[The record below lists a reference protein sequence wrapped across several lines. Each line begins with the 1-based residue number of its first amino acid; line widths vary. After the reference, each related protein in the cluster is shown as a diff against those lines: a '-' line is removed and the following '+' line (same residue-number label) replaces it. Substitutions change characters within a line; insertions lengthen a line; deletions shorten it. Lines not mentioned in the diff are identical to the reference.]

1 MVMEFKISDFIGIKQ
16 LLNSSVKEDVSIG
29 LSNIDNLNLDPIYV
43 LLLAKM
49 APKETREKIL
59 EINKDILELELFSEY
74 KVTLERRWGS
84 PIQAVDLSWDKLYNT
99 ISSHYTNDL
108 EAKKIF
114 KSQFDNEW
122 ISTIREVV
130 KFPWIDDIKLNI
142 TW

>member
-1 MVMEFKISDFIGIKQ
+1 MVMEFKTSDFIGIKQ
-16 LLNSSVKEDVSIG
+16 LLNSSVEEDISVG

-49 APKETREKIL
+49 APKDTREKIL
-59 EINKDILELELFSEY
+59 ERNKDILELELFSEY
-74 KVTLERRWGS
+74 KVTLDRRWGS

-130 KFPWIDDIKLNI
+130 KFPWIDDIKLNM

>member
-1 MVMEFKISDFIGIKQ
+1 MVMEFKTSDFIGIKQ
-16 LLNSSVKEDVSIG
+16 LLNSSVEEDISVG

-49 APKETREKIL
+49 APKNTREKIL
-59 EINKDILELELFSEY
+59 ERNKDILELELFSEY
-74 KVTLERRWGS
+74 KVTLDRRWGS

-108 EAKKIF
+108 EVKKIF

-122 ISTIREVV
+122 VSTIREVV
-130 KFPWIDDIKLNI
+130 KFPWIDDIKLDI

>member
-1 MVMEFKISDFIGIKQ
+1 MVMEFKTSDFIGIKQ
-16 LLNSSVKEDVSIG
+16 LLNSSVEEDINVG

-49 APKETREKIL
+49 APKDTREKIL
-59 EINKDILELELFSEY
+59 ERNKDILELELFSEY
-74 KVTLERRWGS
+74 KVTLDRRWGS

-130 KFPWIDDIKLNI
+130 NFPWIDDIKLNM

>member
-1 MVMEFKISDFIGIKQ
+1 MVMEFKTSDFIGIKQ
-16 LLNSSVKEDVSIG
+16 LLNSSVEEDISVG

-49 APKETREKIL
+49 APKNTREKIL
-59 EINKDILELELFSEY
+59 EKNKDILELELFSEY
-74 KVTLERRWGS
+74 KVTLDRRWGS

-122 ISTIREVV
+122 VSTIREVV
-130 KFPWIDDIKLNI
+130 KFPWIDDIKLDI

>member
-1 MVMEFKISDFIGIKQ
+1 MVMEFKTSDFIGIKQ
-16 LLNSSVKEDVSIG
+16 LLNSSVEEDISVG

-49 APKETREKIL
+49 APKNTREKIL
-59 EINKDILELELFSEY
+59 ERNKHILELELFSEY
-74 KVTLERRWGS
+74 KVTLDRRWGS

-130 KFPWIDDIKLNI
+130 KFPWIDDIKLNM

>member
-1 MVMEFKISDFIGIKQ
+1 MVMEFKTSDFIGIKQ
-16 LLNSSVKEDVSIG
+16 LLNSSVEEDISVG

-49 APKETREKIL
+49 APKNTREKIL
-59 EINKDILELELFSEY
+59 ERNKHILELELFSEY
-74 KVTLERRWGS
+74 NVTLDRRWGS

-130 KFPWIDDIKLNI
+130 KFPWIDDIKLNM